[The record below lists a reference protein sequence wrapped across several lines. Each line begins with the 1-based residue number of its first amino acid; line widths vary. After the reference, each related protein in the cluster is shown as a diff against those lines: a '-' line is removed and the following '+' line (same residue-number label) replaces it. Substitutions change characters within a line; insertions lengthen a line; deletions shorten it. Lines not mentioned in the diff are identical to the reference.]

1 LRAFAESACLGSK
14 LIGVVPDLSASG
26 GWFATFEA
34 AARNKPGALRWVASA
49 PQCGY
54 HAFKNHRNG
63 HRP

>member
-1 LRAFAESACLGSK
+1 LGSK

-63 HRP
+63 YRP